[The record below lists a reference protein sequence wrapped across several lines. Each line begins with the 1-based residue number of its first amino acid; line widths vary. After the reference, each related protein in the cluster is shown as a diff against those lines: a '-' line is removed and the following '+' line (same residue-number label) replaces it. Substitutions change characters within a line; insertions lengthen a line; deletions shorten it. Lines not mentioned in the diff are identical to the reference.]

1 MPVLTNRDL
10 ESRQKQNERY
20 AWGYRAASQA
30 KGVMLTEAE
39 MIRVRQAVD
48 SGVTTDQLAAEFTPS
63 VPRPVRD
70 MRETLDAFAR
80 EIARLRE
87 DQSTYGAAIRQLQ
100 EVVSRLEAE
109 IVSLRKVK
117 KAA

>member
-1 MPVLTNRDL
+1 MQVMTSRDL
-10 ESRQKQNERY
+10 EARQKQSEHY
-20 AWGYRAASQA
+20 AVGYRAASQA
-30 KGVMLTEAE
+30 KGVMLTESE
-39 MIRVRQAVD
+39 MIRVRQAID
-48 SGVTTDQLAAEFTPS
+48 SGVTPEQLAAEFTPA

-70 MRETLDAFAR
+70 MRDTLDAYAR

-100 EVVSRLEAE
+100 EVVSKLEAE
-109 IVSLRKVK
+109 VAALKRK